1 MCEGN
6 TVSVPDRNCQENPFT
21 GIRNTGE
28 NMFNNLFCIWPK
40 TTTENDIIAW
50 NFFFYVVKTMGKII
64 AFKKRK
70 WNSLH
75 ADYDILECDAM

>member
-6 TVSVPDRNCQENPFT
+6 TVSVPDKNYQENPFN
-21 GIRNTGE
+21 GIHNTGE
-28 NMFNNLFCIWPK
+28 NMFNNLFWIWPK
-40 TTTENDIIAW
+40 TTTENDITTG

-64 AFKKRK
+64 AFRKRK
-70 WNSLH
+70 CNSLH

>member
-1 MCEGN
+1 MCEGKM
-6 TVSVPDRNCQENPFT
+6 VSVPDKNFQENPSN
-21 GIRNTGE
+21 GIWDSGE

-64 AFKKRK
+64 VIRK
-70 WNSLH
+70 HTWNSLH
-75 ADYDILECDAM
+75 ADYDILEFDAM